1 MRKVI
6 TAGTKTDID
15 VLACAV
21 AYKNILNLL
30 WEDAVISISNE
41 FGWTV
46 PKFIFER
53 WFALDQVNIEN
64 DDEIIIVDLSHPE
77 YINKNVNQDNIIG
90 IRDHHPWFE
99 NYRKEKIWN
108 KSIIE
113 PIWACATL
121 IYEKAKSLSLIEKLE
136 KYSIDLLMTAILS
149 NTLNFKAQIT
159 KERDIVAYEELR
171 KLSTLP
177 ANWTEIYFHGVWK
190 DLVENSKEALINDT
204 KTLELGWKPVVI
216 WQVELRESRDFMIE
230 NKDLIE
236 KIMTA
241 YGNENRVYTSP
252 SISEWVNYI
261 FTKSDFV
268 KKMFS
273 EKLWTK
279 FDRDIWTTEK
289 LWLRKEIWK
298 ELM

>member
-6 TAGTKTDID
+6 TAGNKTDID

-30 WEDAVISISNE
+30 WEDTVTSISNE
-41 FGWTV
+41 FLWTV
-46 PKFIFER
+46 PKIIFDR
-53 WFALDQVNIEN
+53 WFSLDQMDIQD

-77 YINKNVNQDNIIG
+77 YINKKVNHNNIIE

-99 NYRKEKIWN
+99 NYRKEKLWN

-113 PIWACATL
+113 PIWACATFF
-121 IYEKAKSLSLIEKLE
+121 YEKAKNLGLIDKLE

-149 NTLNFKAQIT
+149 NSLNFKAQIT
-159 KERDIVAYEELR
+159 KERDILAYKELR
-171 KLSTLP
+171 KISTLP

-190 DLVENSKEALINDT
+190 DLIENSKEVLINDT

-216 WQVELRESRDFMIE
+216 WQIELRESREFMIE

-236 KIMTA
+236 KIMIG

-252 SISEWVNYI
+252 SISEWVNL
-261 FTKSDFV
+261 FLLNLTF
-268 KKMFS
+268 
-273 EKLWTK
+273 
-279 FDRDIWTTEK
+279 
-289 LWLRKEIWK
+289 
-298 ELM
+298 